1 MNMLQ
6 GKRALVIGAGSGIGQ
21 ATAMLFAHQGARVVC
36 GDLIEARAQAT
47 ASGIVSAGG
56 AAWPVTLDISVKTQ
70 VQACV
75 ERAVALMGGID
86 ILVSTPFGSISMA
99 LEDLAEEQWDHEHAV
114 LAKGTLFAIQAVVP
128 VMRKQKAGVILVAT
142 ASIFGDFG
150 AFTHPAIFPAYG
162 AAKGA
167 QEMLIRVSAGM
178 FAPEGIRV
186 CGVQPGF
193 TLTDGAVKGLED
205 LGVPVASFVA
215 MAGAGMPMGSGQA
228 ADVAEGFLFLASD
241 YGSYINGYCLPVD
254 GGSYAAR
261 FGRLLA

>member
-1 MNMLQ
+1 MEMLQ
-6 GKRALVIGAGSGIGQ
+6 SKRALVIGAGSGIGQ
-21 ATAMLFAHQGARVVC
+21 ATAKLFAQQGAQVVC
-36 GDLIEARAQAT
+36 GDLNESRAQAT
-47 ASGIVSAGG
+47 AHDITCSGGT
-56 AAWPVTLDISVKTQ
+56 AWAVMLDISVKAQ
-70 VQACV
+70 VQATV
-75 ERAVALMGGID
+75 ARAVELMGGID
-86 ILVSTPFGSISMA
+86 VLVSTPFGSISMA

-128 VMRKQKAGVILVAT
+128 VMRRQKVGVILVAT
-142 ASIFGDFG
+142 ASIFGDYG

-178 FAPEGIRV
+178 FAPDGIRV

-193 TLTDGAVKGLED
+193 TLTDGAVRGLED
-205 LGVPVASFVA
+205 LGVPVDSFVA
-215 MAGAGMPMGSGQA
+215 MAGAGMPMGPGQP

-241 YGSYINGYCLPVD
+241 YASYINGYCLPVD